1 MPYHGVRGDF
11 LLGLVTNG
19 ETFSVEGCVL
29 GGCPFFSLQLPTGS
43 LRRQIALRRGIRELE
58 KRCVRRCV
66 FPQNFLEQSVFTKR
80 GVEAVSPLPL
90 LRKKAG
96 EWVLAERQA
105 RGLTGS
111 VGVAADRLTEDV
123 AEAARLLLDH
133 LGSVSLLRMEGAEEL
148 QQRLRRESG
157 AVLRLLPPQKLSS
170 VETLLNFSS
179 CSIEGMTLTLRMEEG
194 MLPRFLLPEELRREF
209 PVEVND
215 AQLATALWACG
226 KVETKRIGL
235 KSRM

>member
-1 MPYHGVRGDF
+1 MPYHGVRGGF
-11 LLGLVTNG
+11 LLGLVANG
-19 ETFSVEGCVL
+19 DGFLMEERVL
-29 GGCPFFSLQLPTGS
+29 GGCPFLVLRLPTGG

-157 AVLRLLPPQKLSS
+157 AVLRLLPPQKLSF

-179 CSIEGMTLTLRMEEG
+179 CSIEGLTLTLRMEEG